1 MILARASDDAGGAG
15 VAGDAG
21 VAGVAGGAGVA
32 GDGGLMPKAQG
43 PMTKEQNAS
52 ETKVAVSGRGAEEGV
67 GGLM

>member
-1 MILARASDDAGGAG
+1 MSAGEAGADAAGLAG
-15 VAGDAG
+15 V
-21 VAGVAGGAGVA
+21 
-32 GDGGLMPKAQG
+32 MPEAQG

>member
-21 VAGVAGGAGVA
+21 VAGVA

-52 ETKVAVSGRGAEEGV
+52 ETKAVVSGRGAEEGV